1 MPIFA
6 VVLFLII
13 AKKQNREI
21 NVKRSRGDNAVVNRE
36 RGGKTNDEAVLERNL
51 LLAPKQEKLLNKH
64 EEAILFS
71 ELSMFSR

>member
-1 MPIFA
+1 M
-6 VVLFLII
+6 L
-13 AKKQNREI
+13 
-21 NVKRSRGDNAVVNRE
+21 NVRGETTRLWIVSAE
-36 RGGKTNDEAVLERNL
+36 EKTNDEAVLERNL